1 MFNNHKALRNIL
13 QSKGFVIIGEFGCK
27 GFSHYVLKFFGK
39 GKRIEMNKNSPTEED
54 FKNAEKFADKLLES
68 I

>member
-1 MFNNHKALRNIL
+1 MLNNHKALRNIL

-54 FKNAEKFADKLLES
+54 FKNAEKFADKLLKN

>member
-27 GFSHYVLKFFGK
+27 GFSHYVLKLFK
-39 GKRIEMNKNSPTEED
+39 GKRLEMNKNSPTEED
-54 FKNAEKFADKLLES
+54 IKNAEKFAEKLLGS